1 MEKGICMEKKPG
13 MKKRICFIAT
23 GGTIA
28 CSDSGNGLMPSL
40 GAEGLAAAVPEAGEL
55 CSIDFVQLMQLD
67 SSNLT
72 PAHWQEIA
80 GAVAERHDA
89 YDGFVISHGTDT
101 MAYTA
106 AALYYML
113 ENLQKPVIFTGSQ
126 LSLVEEGSD
135 APANLLLAMY
145 GAVSSVPGVYLAFH
159 NKLMQGNAAKKLC
172 TENFDGFYSIN
183 VPDVAVLE
191 DGKIKWNI
199 SSDFIE
205 PEKELKINTA
215 IDTHVAVFEV
225 FPGFNTDIIRMAV
238 DSGCKGIVLKGY
250 GAGNVPSEES
260 GNSFLPAIDYAVEKG
275 VKVVLTTQC
284 IYDGTD
290 LERYEVGASALRH
303 GVISGGDLTVEAIL
317 AKLMLGKY

>member
-1 MEKGICMEKKPG
+1 MDKKKICL
-13 MKKRICFIAT
+13 IAT

-28 CSDSGNGLMPSL
+28 SVETPEGMKPLLDGKELLAKVPELESL
-40 GAEGLAAAVPEAGEL
+40 GV
-55 CSIDFVQLMQLD
+55 IDIVELMQLD
-67 SSNLT
+67 STNIQ
-72 PAHWQEIA
+72 PKDWIQMAQAIE
-80 GAVAERHDA
+80 ERYAD
-89 YDGFVISHGTDT
+89 YDGFIITHGTDT
-101 MAYTA
+101 MAHSA

>member
-1 MEKGICMEKKPG
+1 MDKKKICL
-13 MKKRICFIAT
+13 IAT

-28 CSDSGNGLMPSL
+28 SVETP
-40 GAEGLAAAVPEAGEL
+40 EGMKPLLDGKELLAKVPELESL
-55 CSIDFVQLMQLD
+55 VVIDIVELMQLD
-67 SSNLT
+67 STNIQPKDWIQMT
-72 PAHWQEIA
+72 QAIE
-80 GAVAERHDA
+80 ERYAD
-89 YDGFVISHGTDT
+89 YDGFIITHGTDT
-101 MAYTA
+101 MAHSA

>member
-1 MEKGICMEKKPG
+1 MDKKKICL
-13 MKKRICFIAT
+13 IAT

-28 CSDSGNGLMPSL
+28 SVETPEGMKPLLDGKELLAKVPELESL
-40 GAEGLAAAVPEAGEL
+40 GV
-55 CSIDFVQLMQLD
+55 IDIVELMQLD
-67 SSNLT
+67 STNIQ
-72 PAHWQEIA
+72 PKDWIQMAQAIE
-80 GAVAERHDA
+80 ERYAD
-89 YDGFVISHGTDT
+89 YDGFIITHGTDT
-101 MAYTA
+101 MAHSA

-199 SSDFIE
+199 SFDFIE

>member
-1 MEKGICMEKKPG
+1 MDKKKICL
-13 MKKRICFIAT
+13 IAT

-28 CSDSGNGLMPSL
+28 SVETPEGMKPLLDGKELLAKVPELESL
-40 GAEGLAAAVPEAGEL
+40 GV
-55 CSIDFVQLMQLD
+55 IDIVELMQLD
-67 SSNLT
+67 STNIQPKDWIQMT
-72 PAHWQEIA
+72 QAIE
-80 GAVAERHDA
+80 ERYAD
-89 YDGFVISHGTDT
+89 YDGFIITHGTDT
-101 MAYTA
+101 MAHSA

-205 PEKELKINTA
+205 PEKEFKINTA
-215 IDTHVAVFEV
+215 IDTNVAVFEV

>member
-1 MEKGICMEKKPG
+1 MDKKKICL
-13 MKKRICFIAT
+13 IAT

-28 CSDSGNGLMPSL
+28 SVETPEGMKPLLDGKELLAKVPELESL
-40 GAEGLAAAVPEAGEL
+40 GV
-55 CSIDFVQLMQLD
+55 IDIVELMQLD
-67 SSNLT
+67 STNIQ
-72 PAHWQEIA
+72 PKDWIQMAQAIE
-80 GAVAERHDA
+80 ERYAD
-89 YDGFVISHGTDT
+89 YDGFIITHGTDT
-101 MAYTA
+101 MAHSA

-135 APANLLLAMY
+135 APVNLLLAMY

>member
-1 MEKGICMEKKPG
+1 MDKK
-13 MKKRICFIAT
+13 KVCLIAT

-28 CSDSGNGLMPSL
+28 SVETPEGMKPLLDGKELLAKVPELESL
-40 GAEGLAAAVPEAGEL
+40 GV
-55 CSIDFVQLMQLD
+55 IDIVELMQLD
-67 SSNLT
+67 STNIQ
-72 PAHWQEIA
+72 PKDWIQMAQAIE
-80 GAVAERHDA
+80 ERYAD
-89 YDGFVISHGTDT
+89 YDGFIITHGTDT
-101 MAYTA
+101 MAHSA

-205 PEKELKINTA
+205 PAKELKINTA

>member
-1 MEKGICMEKKPG
+1 MDKKKICL
-13 MKKRICFIAT
+13 IAT

-28 CSDSGNGLMPSL
+28 SVETPEGMKPLLDGKALLAKVPELESL
-40 GAEGLAAAVPEAGEL
+40 GV
-55 CSIDFVQLMQLD
+55 IDIVELMQLD
-67 SSNLT
+67 STNIQ
-72 PAHWQEIA
+72 PKDWIQMAHAIE
-80 GAVAERHDA
+80 ERYAD
-89 YDGFVISHGTDT
+89 YDGFIITHGTDT
-101 MAYTA
+101 MAHSA

-205 PEKELKINTA
+205 PEKEFKINTA
-215 IDTHVAVFEV
+215 IDTNVAVFEV

>member
-1 MEKGICMEKKPG
+1 MDKKKICL
-13 MKKRICFIAT
+13 IAT

-28 CSDSGNGLMPSL
+28 SVETPEGMKPLLDGKELLAKVPELESL
-40 GAEGLAAAVPEAGEL
+40 GV
-55 CSIDFVQLMQLD
+55 IDIVELMQLD
-67 SSNLT
+67 STNIQ
-72 PAHWQEIA
+72 PKDWIQMAQAIE
-80 GAVAERHDA
+80 ERYAD
-89 YDGFVISHGTDT
+89 YDGFIITHGTDT
-101 MAYTA
+101 MAHSS

-205 PEKELKINTA
+205 PEKEFKINTA
-215 IDTHVAVFEV
+215 IDTNVAVFEV

>member
-1 MEKGICMEKKPG
+1 MSFKKICL
-13 MKKRICFIAT
+13 IAT

-28 CSDSGNGLMPSL
+28 SVETPEGMKPLLDGKALLAKVPELESL
-40 GAEGLAAAVPEAGEL
+40 GV
-55 CSIDFVQLMQLD
+55 IDIVELMQLD
-67 SSNLT
+67 STNIQ
-72 PAHWQEIA
+72 PKDWIQMAQAIE
-80 GAVAERHDA
+80 ERYAD
-89 YDGFVISHGTDT
+89 YDGFIITHGTDT
-101 MAYTA
+101 MAHSA

>member
-1 MEKGICMEKKPG
+1 MDKKKICL
-13 MKKRICFIAT
+13 IAT

-28 CSDSGNGLMPSL
+28 SVETPEGMKPLLDGKELLAKVPELESL
-40 GAEGLAAAVPEAGEL
+40 GV
-55 CSIDFVQLMQLD
+55 IDIVELMQLD
-67 SSNLT
+67 STNIQ
-72 PAHWQEIA
+72 PKDWIQMAQAIE
-80 GAVAERHDA
+80 ERYAD
-89 YDGFVISHGTDT
+89 YDGFIITHGTDT
-101 MAYTA
+101 MAHSA

-290 LERYEVGASALRH
+290 LERYEVGVSALRH

>member
-1 MEKGICMEKKPG
+1 MDKKKICL
-13 MKKRICFIAT
+13 IAT

-28 CSDSGNGLMPSL
+28 SVETPEGMKPLLDGKELLAKVPELESL
-40 GAEGLAAAVPEAGEL
+40 GV
-55 CSIDFVQLMQLD
+55 IDIVELMQLD
-67 SSNLT
+67 STNIQ
-72 PAHWQEIA
+72 PKDWIQMAQAIE
-80 GAVAERHDA
+80 ERYAD
-89 YDGFVISHGTDT
+89 YDGFIITHGTDT
-101 MAYTA
+101 MAHSA

-260 GNSFLPAIDYAVEKG
+260 GNSFLPVIDYAVEKG

>member
-1 MEKGICMEKKPG
+1 MDKKKICL
-13 MKKRICFIAT
+13 IAT

-28 CSDSGNGLMPSL
+28 SVETPEGMKPLLDGKELLAKVPELESL
-40 GAEGLAAAVPEAGEL
+40 GV
-55 CSIDFVQLMQLD
+55 IDIVELMQLD
-67 SSNLT
+67 STNIQ
-72 PAHWQEIA
+72 PKDWIQMARAIE
-80 GAVAERHDA
+80 ERYAD
-89 YDGFVISHGTDT
+89 YDGFIITHGTDT
-101 MAYTA
+101 MAHSA

>member
-1 MEKGICMEKKPG
+1 MSFKKICL
-13 MKKRICFIAT
+13 IAT

-28 CSDSGNGLMPSL
+28 SVETPEGMKPLLDGKELLAKVPELESL
-40 GAEGLAAAVPEAGEL
+40 GV
-55 CSIDFVQLMQLD
+55 IDIVELMQLD
-67 SSNLT
+67 STNIQ
-72 PAHWQEIA
+72 PKDWIQMAQAIE
-80 GAVAERHDA
+80 ERYAD
-89 YDGFVISHGTDT
+89 YDGFIITHGTDT
-101 MAYTA
+101 MAHSA

-290 LERYEVGASALRH
+290 LERYEVGANALRH

>member
-1 MEKGICMEKKPG
+1 MDKK
-13 MKKRICFIAT
+13 KVCLIAT

-28 CSDSGNGLMPSL
+28 SVETPEGMKPLLDGKELLAKVPELESL
-40 GAEGLAAAVPEAGEL
+40 GV
-55 CSIDFVQLMQLD
+55 IDIVELMQLD
-67 SSNLT
+67 STNIQ
-72 PAHWQEIA
+72 PKDWIQMAQAIE
-80 GAVAERHDA
+80 ERYAD
-89 YDGFVISHGTDT
+89 YDGFIITHGTDT
-101 MAYTA
+101 MAHSA

-205 PEKELKINTA
+205 PEKEFKINTA
-215 IDTHVAVFEV
+215 IDTNVAVFEV

>member
-1 MEKGICMEKKPG
+1 MDKKKICL
-13 MKKRICFIAT
+13 IAT

-28 CSDSGNGLMPSL
+28 SVETPEGMKPLLDGKELLAKVPELESL
-40 GAEGLAAAVPEAGEL
+40 GV
-55 CSIDFVQLMQLD
+55 IDIVELMQLD
-67 SSNLT
+67 STNIQ
-72 PAHWQEIA
+72 PKDWIQMAQAIE
-80 GAVAERHDA
+80 ERYAD
-89 YDGFVISHGTDT
+89 YDGFIITHGTDT
-101 MAYTA
+101 MAHSA

-205 PEKELKINTA
+205 PEKEFKINTA
-215 IDTHVAVFEV
+215 IDTNVAVFEV
-225 FPGFNTDIIRMAV
+225 FPGFNTDIIRMVV

>member
-1 MEKGICMEKKPG
+1 MDKKKICL
-13 MKKRICFIAT
+13 IAT

-28 CSDSGNGLMPSL
+28 SVETPEGMKPLLDGKELLAKVPELESL
-40 GAEGLAAAVPEAGEL
+40 GV
-55 CSIDFVQLMQLD
+55 IDIVELMQLD
-67 SSNLT
+67 STNIQPKDWIQMT
-72 PAHWQEIA
+72 QAIE
-80 GAVAERHDA
+80 ERYAD
-89 YDGFVISHGTDT
+89 YDGFIITHGTDT
-101 MAYTA
+101 MAHSA

>member
-1 MEKGICMEKKPG
+1 MDKKKICL
-13 MKKRICFIAT
+13 IAT

-28 CSDSGNGLMPSL
+28 SVETPEGMKPLLDGKELLAKVPELESL
-40 GAEGLAAAVPEAGEL
+40 GV
-55 CSIDFVQLMQLD
+55 IDIVELMQLD
-67 SSNLT
+67 STNIQ
-72 PAHWQEIA
+72 PKDWIQMAQAIE
-80 GAVAERHDA
+80 ERYAD
-89 YDGFVISHGTDT
+89 YDGFIITHGTDT
-101 MAYTA
+101 MAHSA

-205 PEKELKINTA
+205 PEKEFKINTA
-215 IDTHVAVFEV
+215 IDTNVAVFEV

>member
-1 MEKGICMEKKPG
+1 MDKKKICL
-13 MKKRICFIAT
+13 IAT

-28 CSDSGNGLMPSL
+28 SVETPEGMKPLLDGKALLAKVPELESL
-40 GAEGLAAAVPEAGEL
+40 GV
-55 CSIDFVQLMQLD
+55 IDIVELMQLD
-67 SSNLT
+67 STNIQ
-72 PAHWQEIA
+72 PKDWIQMAQAIE
-80 GAVAERHDA
+80 ERYAD
-89 YDGFVISHGTDT
+89 YDGFIITHGTDT
-101 MAYTA
+101 MAHSA

>member
-1 MEKGICMEKKPG
+1 MDKKKICL
-13 MKKRICFIAT
+13 IAT

-28 CSDSGNGLMPSL
+28 SVETPEGMKPLLDGKELLAKVPELESL
-40 GAEGLAAAVPEAGEL
+40 GV
-55 CSIDFVQLMQLD
+55 IDIVELMQLD
-67 SSNLT
+67 STNIQ
-72 PAHWQEIA
+72 PKDWIQMAQAIE
-80 GAVAERHDA
+80 ERYAD
-89 YDGFVISHGTDT
+89 YDGFIITHGTDT
-101 MAYTA
+101 MAHSA
-106 AALYYML
+106 AVLYYML

>member
-1 MEKGICMEKKPG
+1 MDKKKICL
-13 MKKRICFIAT
+13 IAT

-28 CSDSGNGLMPSL
+28 SVETPEGMKPLLDGKELLAKVPELESL
-40 GAEGLAAAVPEAGEL
+40 GV
-55 CSIDFVQLMQLD
+55 IDIVELMQLD
-67 SSNLT
+67 STNIQ
-72 PAHWQEIA
+72 PKDWIQMARAIE
-80 GAVAERHDA
+80 ERYAD
-89 YDGFVISHGTDT
+89 YDGFIITHGTDT
-101 MAYTA
+101 MAHSA

-205 PEKELKINTA
+205 PEKEFKINTA
-215 IDTHVAVFEV
+215 IDTNVAVFEV

>member
-1 MEKGICMEKKPG
+1 MDKKKICL
-13 MKKRICFIAT
+13 IAT

-28 CSDSGNGLMPSL
+28 SVETPEGMKPLLDGKALLAKVPELESL
-40 GAEGLAAAVPEAGEL
+40 GV
-55 CSIDFVQLMQLD
+55 IDIVELMQLD
-67 SSNLT
+67 STNIQ
-72 PAHWQEIA
+72 PKDWIQMAQAIE
-80 GAVAERHDA
+80 ERYAD
-89 YDGFVISHGTDT
+89 YDGFIITHGTDT
-101 MAYTA
+101 MAHSA

-290 LERYEVGASALRH
+290 LKRYEVGASALRH

>member
-1 MEKGICMEKKPG
+1 MDKKKICL
-13 MKKRICFIAT
+13 IAT

-28 CSDSGNGLMPSL
+28 SVETPEGMKPLLDGKELLAKVPELESL
-40 GAEGLAAAVPEAGEL
+40 GV
-55 CSIDFVQLMQLD
+55 IDIVELMQLD
-67 SSNLT
+67 STNIQ
-72 PAHWQEIA
+72 PKDWIQMARAIE
-80 GAVAERHDA
+80 ERYAD
-89 YDGFVISHGTDT
+89 YDGFIITHGTDT
-101 MAYTA
+101 MAHSA

-215 IDTHVAVFEV
+215 IDTNVAVFEV

>member
-1 MEKGICMEKKPG
+1 MDKKKICL
-13 MKKRICFIAT
+13 IAT

-28 CSDSGNGLMPSL
+28 SVETPEGMKPLLDGKELLAKVPELESL
-40 GAEGLAAAVPEAGEL
+40 GV
-55 CSIDFVQLMQLD
+55 IDIVELMQLD
-67 SSNLT
+67 STNIQ
-72 PAHWQEIA
+72 PKDWIQMAQAIE
-80 GAVAERHDA
+80 ERYAD
-89 YDGFVISHGTDT
+89 YDGFIITHGTDT
-101 MAYTA
+101 MAHSA

-215 IDTHVAVFEV
+215 IDTNVAVFEV

-238 DSGCKGIVLKGY
+238 DGGCKGIVLKGY
-250 GAGNVPSEES
+250 GAGNVPSEDS

-284 IYDGTD
+284 IYDGTAS
-290 LERYEVGASALRH
+290 ERYEVGASALRH

>member
-1 MEKGICMEKKPG
+1 MDKKKICL
-13 MKKRICFIAT
+13 IAT

-28 CSDSGNGLMPSL
+28 SVETPEGMKPLLDGKALLAKVPELESL
-40 GAEGLAAAVPEAGEL
+40 GV
-55 CSIDFVQLMQLD
+55 IDIVELMQLD
-67 SSNLT
+67 STNIQ
-72 PAHWQEIA
+72 PKDWIQMAQAIE
-80 GAVAERHDA
+80 ERYAD
-89 YDGFVISHGTDT
+89 YDGFIITHGTDT
-101 MAYTA
+101 MAHSA

-205 PEKELKINTA
+205 PEKEFKINTA

>member
-1 MEKGICMEKKPG
+1 MSFKKICL
-13 MKKRICFIAT
+13 IAT

-28 CSDSGNGLMPSL
+28 SVETPEGMKPLLDGKELLAKVPELESL
-40 GAEGLAAAVPEAGEL
+40 GV
-55 CSIDFVQLMQLD
+55 IDIVELMQLD
-67 SSNLT
+67 STNIQ
-72 PAHWQEIA
+72 PKDWIQMAQAIE
-80 GAVAERHDA
+80 ERYAD
-89 YDGFVISHGTDT
+89 YDGFIITHGTDT
-101 MAYTA
+101 MAHSA

-215 IDTHVAVFEV
+215 IDTNVAVFEV

>member
-1 MEKGICMEKKPG
+1 MAKKKICL
-13 MKKRICFIAT
+13 IAT

-28 CSDSGNGLMPSL
+28 SVETPEGMKPLLDGKELLAKVPELESL
-40 GAEGLAAAVPEAGEL
+40 GV
-55 CSIDFVQLMQLD
+55 IDIVELMQLD
-67 SSNLT
+67 STNIQ
-72 PAHWQEIA
+72 PKDWIQMAQAIE
-80 GAVAERHDA
+80 ERYAD
-89 YDGFVISHGTDT
+89 YDGFIITHGTDT
-101 MAYTA
+101 MAHSA

>member
-1 MEKGICMEKKPG
+1 MDKKKICL
-13 MKKRICFIAT
+13 IAT

-28 CSDSGNGLMPSL
+28 SVETPEGRKPLLDGKELLAKVPELESL
-40 GAEGLAAAVPEAGEL
+40 GV
-55 CSIDFVQLMQLD
+55 IDIVELMQLD
-67 SSNLT
+67 STNIQ
-72 PAHWQEIA
+72 PKDWIQMAQAIE
-80 GAVAERHDA
+80 ERYAD
-89 YDGFVISHGTDT
+89 YDGFIITHGTDT
-101 MAYTA
+101 MAHSA

>member
-1 MEKGICMEKKPG
+1 MNKKKICL
-13 MKKRICFIAT
+13 IAT

-28 CSDSGNGLMPSL
+28 SVETPEGMKPLLDGKELLAKVPKLESL
-40 GAEGLAAAVPEAGEL
+40 GG
-55 CSIDFVQLMQLD
+55 IDIVELMQLD
-67 SSNLT
+67 STNIQ
-72 PAHWQEIA
+72 PKDWIQMAQAIE
-80 GAVAERHDA
+80 ERYAD
-89 YDGFVISHGTDT
+89 YDGFIITHGTDT
-101 MAYTA
+101 MAHSA

-191 DGKIKWNI
+191 NEKIKWNI
-199 SSDFIE
+199 SSNSLDT
-205 PEKELKINTA
+205 EKEFKINTA
-215 IDTHVAVFEV
+215 IDTRVAVFEV

-250 GAGNVPSEES
+250 GAGNVPSEDS

-284 IYDGTD
+284 IYDGTAS
-290 LERYEVGASALRH
+290 ERYEVGASALRH

>member
-1 MEKGICMEKKPG
+1 M
-13 MKKRICFIAT
+13 
-23 GGTIA
+23 
-28 CSDSGNGLMPSL
+28 
-40 GAEGLAAAVPEAGEL
+40 
-55 CSIDFVQLMQLD
+55 
-67 SSNLT
+67 
-72 PAHWQEIA
+72 
-80 GAVAERHDA
+80 
-89 YDGFVISHGTDT
+89 
-101 MAYTA
+101 
-106 AALYYML
+106 
-113 ENLQKPVIFTGSQ
+113 
-126 LSLVEEGSD
+126 VEEGSD

>member
-1 MEKGICMEKKPG
+1 MDKK
-13 MKKRICFIAT
+13 KVCLIAT

-28 CSDSGNGLMPSL
+28 SVETPEGMKPLLDGKALLAKVPELESL
-40 GAEGLAAAVPEAGEL
+40 GV
-55 CSIDFVQLMQLD
+55 IDIVELMQLD
-67 SSNLT
+67 STNIQ
-72 PAHWQEIA
+72 PKDWIQMAQAIE
-80 GAVAERHDA
+80 ERYAD
-89 YDGFVISHGTDT
+89 YDGFIITHGTDT
-101 MAYTA
+101 MAHSA

>member
-1 MEKGICMEKKPG
+1 MDKK
-13 MKKRICFIAT
+13 KVCLIAT

-28 CSDSGNGLMPSL
+28 SVETPEGMKPLLDGKELLAKVPELESL
-40 GAEGLAAAVPEAGEL
+40 GV
-55 CSIDFVQLMQLD
+55 IDIVELMQLD
-67 SSNLT
+67 STNIQPKDWIQMT
-72 PAHWQEIA
+72 QAIE
-80 GAVAERHDA
+80 ERYAD
-89 YDGFVISHGTDT
+89 YDGFIITHGTDT
-101 MAYTA
+101 MAHSA

-303 GVISGGDLTVEAIL
+303 GVISGGDVTVEALL

>member
-1 MEKGICMEKKPG
+1 MDKK
-13 MKKRICFIAT
+13 KVCLIAT

-28 CSDSGNGLMPSL
+28 SVETPEGMKPLLDGKELLAKVPELESL
-40 GAEGLAAAVPEAGEL
+40 GV
-55 CSIDFVQLMQLD
+55 IDIVELMQLD
-67 SSNLT
+67 STNIQ
-72 PAHWQEIA
+72 PKDWIQMAQAIE
-80 GAVAERHDA
+80 ERYAD
-89 YDGFVISHGTDT
+89 YDGFIITHGTDT
-101 MAYTA
+101 MAHSA

-135 APANLLLAMY
+135 APVNLLLAMY

>member
-1 MEKGICMEKKPG
+1 MDKK
-13 MKKRICFIAT
+13 KVCLIAT

-28 CSDSGNGLMPSL
+28 SVETPEGMKPLLDGKALLAKVPELESL
-40 GAEGLAAAVPEAGEL
+40 GV
-55 CSIDFVQLMQLD
+55 IDIVELMQLD
-67 SSNLT
+67 STNIQ
-72 PAHWQEIA
+72 PKDWIQMAQAIE
-80 GAVAERHDA
+80 ERYAD
-89 YDGFVISHGTDT
+89 YDGFIITHGTDT
-101 MAYTA
+101 MAHSA

-215 IDTHVAVFEV
+215 IDIHVAVFEV

>member
-1 MEKGICMEKKPG
+1 MDKKKICL
-13 MKKRICFIAT
+13 IAT

-28 CSDSGNGLMPSL
+28 SVETPEGMKPLLDGKALLAKVPELESL
-40 GAEGLAAAVPEAGEL
+40 GV
-55 CSIDFVQLMQLD
+55 IDIVELMQLD
-67 SSNLT
+67 STNIQ
-72 PAHWQEIA
+72 PKDWIQMARAIE
-80 GAVAERHDA
+80 ERYAD
-89 YDGFVISHGTDT
+89 YDGFIITHGTDT
-101 MAYTA
+101 MAHSA

>member
-1 MEKGICMEKKPG
+1 MDKKKICL
-13 MKKRICFIAT
+13 IAT

-28 CSDSGNGLMPSL
+28 SVETPEGMKPLLDGKELLAKVPELESL
-40 GAEGLAAAVPEAGEL
+40 GV
-55 CSIDFVQLMQLD
+55 IDIVELMQLD
-67 SSNLT
+67 STNIQ
-72 PAHWQEIA
+72 PKDWIQMAQAIE
-80 GAVAERHDA
+80 ERYAD
-89 YDGFVISHGTDT
+89 YDGFIITHGTDT
-101 MAYTA
+101 MAHSA

-260 GNSFLPAIDYAVEKG
+260 GHSFLPAIDYAVEKG

>member
-1 MEKGICMEKKPG
+1 MDKKKICL
-13 MKKRICFIAT
+13 IAT

-28 CSDSGNGLMPSL
+28 SVETPEGMKPLLDGKELLAKVPELESL
-40 GAEGLAAAVPEAGEL
+40 GV
-55 CSIDFVQLMQLD
+55 IDIVELMQLD
-67 SSNLT
+67 STNIQ
-72 PAHWQEIA
+72 PKDWIQMAQAIE
-80 GAVAERHDA
+80 ERYAD
-89 YDGFVISHGTDT
+89 YDGFIITHGTDT
-101 MAYTA
+101 MAHSA

-275 VKVVLTTQC
+275 VKAVLTTQC

>member
-1 MEKGICMEKKPG
+1 MYKKKICL
-13 MKKRICFIAT
+13 IAT

-28 CSDSGNGLMPSL
+28 SVETPEGMKPLLDGKELLAKVPELESL
-40 GAEGLAAAVPEAGEL
+40 GV
-55 CSIDFVQLMQLD
+55 IDIVELMQLD
-67 SSNLT
+67 STNIQ
-72 PAHWQEIA
+72 PKDWIQMAQAIE
-80 GAVAERHDA
+80 ERYAD
-89 YDGFVISHGTDT
+89 YDGFIITHGTDT
-101 MAYTA
+101 MAHSA

>member
-1 MEKGICMEKKPG
+1 MSFKKV
-13 MKKRICFIAT
+13 CLIAT

-28 CSDSGNGLMPSL
+28 SVETPEGMKPLLDGKELLTKVPEMESL
-40 GAEGLAAAVPEAGEL
+40 GV
-55 CSIDFVQLMQLD
+55 IDIVELMQLD
-67 SSNLT
+67 STNIQ
-72 PAHWQEIA
+72 PKDWIQMAQAIE
-80 GAVAERHDA
+80 ERYAD
-89 YDGFVISHGTDT
+89 YDGFIITHGTDT
-101 MAYTA
+101 MAHSA

-113 ENLQKPVIFTGSQ
+113 ENLQKPVVFTGSQ

-215 IDTHVAVFEV
+215 IDTNVAVFEV

-275 VKVVLTTQC
+275 VKIVLTTQC

>member
-1 MEKGICMEKKPG
+1 MDKKKICL
-13 MKKRICFIAT
+13 IAT

-28 CSDSGNGLMPSL
+28 SVETPEGMKPLLDGKELLAKVPELESL
-40 GAEGLAAAVPEAGEL
+40 GV
-55 CSIDFVQLMQLD
+55 IDIVELMQLD
-67 SSNLT
+67 STNIQ
-72 PAHWQEIA
+72 PKDWIQMAQAIE
-80 GAVAERHDA
+80 ERYAD
-89 YDGFVISHGTDT
+89 YDGFIITHGTDT
-101 MAYTA
+101 MAHSA

-205 PEKELKINTA
+205 PEREFKINTA

>member
-1 MEKGICMEKKPG
+1 MDKKKICL
-13 MKKRICFIAT
+13 IAT

-28 CSDSGNGLMPSL
+28 SVETPEGMKPLLDGKELLAKVPELESL
-40 GAEGLAAAVPEAGEL
+40 GV
-55 CSIDFVQLMQLD
+55 IDIVELMQLD
-67 SSNLT
+67 STNIQ
-72 PAHWQEIA
+72 PKDWIQMAQAIE
-80 GAVAERHDA
+80 ERYAD
-89 YDGFVISHGTDT
+89 YDGFIITHGTDT
-101 MAYTA
+101 MAHSA

-126 LSLVEEGSD
+126 LSLVEGGSD